1 MSIRSRLTVG
11 FVVVIVL
18 ANAVF
23 AFVTVHYV
31 SAVILGE
38 VQTRVRLDLNSAR
51 DVYEDEIEDMARVLR
66 AFSLRDSLAT
76 RILEDGPAGLGD
88 TLVRLKR
95 ENDMDMLSL
104 VGKDGTVIFRAHA
117 PDSHGDSVSD
127 IPVVAQALEEGQPS
141 SGTFLVGMEMLRREG
156 ESLAERARQEVL
168 DTPGARP
175 GKKTVLS
182 EGMVLGAAVPLR
194 VGSDGGEV
202 AAALY
207 GAKLVNGRYVLVDRV
222 KDEVF
227 QGQTHEGKDIGTA
240 TIFQDDVRISTNVR
254 NRDGSRAIGTRLSE
268 EVYDE
273 VIEQG
278 RNWERRA
285 FVVNDWYITAY
296 APIRDL
302 DDEVIGALYVGLL
315 EEPFTRPE
323 QVIILFFLVVM
334 GITAVVVLGALNFLT
349 KRTLEPIPPI
359 VAMCKKIMAGD
370 LTARVG
376 IRPGGEMGV
385 LCEAVDRMA
394 DAVSQREAMLQQ
406 TTRQQL
412 GQSEKL
418 ASIGRLAAGIA
429 HEINNPL
436 TGVLTFA
443 HLLKERKDA
452 PPGSHGDL
460 DVIIRETTRVREI
473 VRGLLDFAR
482 QSAPAKEQLDIND
495 VIRRTMQL
503 LRSQKDFRKI
513 TIEES
518 LDSKLPRVLGDK
530 NQLQQVFLNLSL
542 NALEAMPEGGLLRVE
557 TNVEHDRVR
566 IVFADTGIGIKEQDL
581 EQIFDPFFTTKP
593 VGKGTGLGLSVSY
606 GTIQQHGGSIDVE
619 SEEGRGTI
627 FTILLPLNGRED
639 SGSVTRRET

>member
-1 MSIRSRLTVG
+1 
-11 FVVVIVL
+11 
-18 ANAVF
+18 
-23 AFVTVHYV
+23 
-31 SAVILGE
+31 
-38 VQTRVRLDLNSAR
+38 
-51 DVYEDEIEDMARVLR
+51 
-66 AFSLRDSLAT
+66 
-76 RILEDGPAGLGD
+76 
-88 TLVRLKR
+88 
-95 ENDMDMLSL
+95 
-104 VGKDGTVIFRAHA
+104 
-117 PDSHGDSVSD
+117 
-127 IPVVAQALEEGQPS
+127 
-141 SGTFLVGMEMLRREG
+141 
-156 ESLAERARQEVL
+156 
-168 DTPGARP
+168 
-175 GKKTVLS
+175 
-182 EGMVLGAAVPLR
+182 
-194 VGSDGGEV
+194 
-202 AAALY
+202 
-207 GAKLVNGRYVLVDRV
+207 
-222 KDEVF
+222 
-227 QGQTHEGKDIGTA
+227 
-240 TIFQDDVRISTNVR
+240 
-254 NRDGSRAIGTRLSE
+254 
-268 EVYDE
+268 
-273 VIEQG
+273 
-278 RNWERRA
+278 
-285 FVVNDWYITAY
+285 
-296 APIRDL
+296 
-302 DDEVIGALYVGLL
+302 
-315 EEPFTRPE
+315 
-323 QVIILFFLVVM
+323 
-334 GITAVVVLGALNFLT
+334 VVVLGALNFLT

-359 VAMCKKIMAGD
+359 VAMCKKIIAGD

-443 HLLKERKDA
+443 HLLKEREDT
-452 PPGSHGDL
+452 PPGSRGDL

-518 LDSKLPRVLGDK
+518 LDDKLPRLLGDK

-557 TNVEHDRVR
+557 TNVEHDRIR

-606 GTIQQHGGSIDVE
+606 GTIQQHGGSIEVE
-619 SEEGRGTI
+619 SEEGRGTL
-627 FTILLPLNGRED
+627 FTILLPLNGRGD
-639 SGSVTRRET
+639 SGSITRRET